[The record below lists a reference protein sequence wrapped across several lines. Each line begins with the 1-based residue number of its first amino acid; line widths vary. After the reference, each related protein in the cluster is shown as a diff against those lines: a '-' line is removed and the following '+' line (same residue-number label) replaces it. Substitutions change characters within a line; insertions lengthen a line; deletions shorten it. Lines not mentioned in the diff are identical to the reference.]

1 MINENY
7 AGDGTDDG
15 TKPARDE
22 RFKAQREA
30 LLRSTPYAGRIDD
43 GPPKPIR
50 EEAFYGLAGNVVNLA
65 VENSEACKEAIL
77 VQFLVAIGNIL
88 GRDIFINQG
97 VYNHLNEFVCLV
109 GDSGVAKGT
118 SWEAISGLLQLID
131 EEWCKHCIKPGI
143 ATGEALINTIID
155 SREITLKGK
164 RNEETG
170 LAETVTEPGVD
181 DKRALMLE
189 TEFSRLLAVCS
200 RSGNTLSEVLRQ
212 AFDSNKHL
220 TTNAKSDHCIAT
232 HPHVSLIG
240 HITPTELKD
249 RMHDISY
256 SNGFG
261 NRFLWAEAYS
271 SKSLPF
277 GSLPEWYA
285 QEKLITNLRD
295 VVAWAKEQ
303 PRCLQWT
310 DGGRAA
316 WVQWYN
322 RRADEKGVAG
332 ALLKRGRAHVLRLAM
347 IYAILDCRVS
357 ISEHHLKAAL
367 AVWDYS
373 AQTVRRIFGNM
384 QGSTVAERILDLI
397 VVSGDVSVRDIY
409 DHLSRN
415 VSSKEIWLVITDLQ
429 SQKLVTIYEEKS
441 GSKKITRVKV
451 SQYKPVSGECT

>member
-1 MINENY
+1 
-7 AGDGTDDG
+7 
-15 TKPARDE
+15 
-22 RFKAQREA
+22 
-30 LLRSTPYAGRIDD
+30 
-43 GPPKPIR
+43 
-50 EEAFYGLAGNVVNLA
+50 
-65 VENSEACKEAIL
+65 
-77 VQFLVAIGNIL
+77 
-88 GRDIFINQG
+88 
-97 VYNHLNEFVCLV
+97 
-109 GDSGVAKGT
+109 
-118 SWEAISGLLQLID
+118 
-131 EEWCKHCIKPGI
+131 
-143 ATGEALINTIID
+143 
-155 SREITLKGK
+155 
-164 RNEETG
+164 
-170 LAETVTEPGVD
+170 VTEPGVD

-232 HPHVSLIG
+232 HPHVSIIG

-261 NRFLWAEAYS
+261 NRFIWAEAYS

-285 QEKLITNLRD
+285 QEKLITNLRN
-295 VVAWAKEQ
+295 VVAWAKQE

-310 DGGRAA
+310 DNGSAA
-316 WVQWYN
+316 WVKWYDG
-322 RRADEKGVAG
+322 RIEEKGVAG
-332 ALLKRGRAHVLRLAM
+332 ALLRRDRTHVLRLAM
-347 IYAILDCRVS
+347 IYAILDCRLC
-357 ISEHHLKAAL
+357 ISEQHLKAAV

-384 QGSTVAERILDLI
+384 QGSTVAERILDFI
-397 VVSGDVSVRDIY
+397 VISGDVSVRDIY

-415 VSSKEIWLVITDLQ
+415 VGSKEIWLVIHDLAIQ
-429 SQKLVTIYEEKS
+429 HLVTIYEEKS